1 MLTTNVNPRYK
12 KWLIALFILLL
23 AGGAAIWWI
32 YNEKFTDTS
41 AVKADHTVN
50 AMDFIN
56 EFRSDLALANKKYTE
71 KIIVVNGTV
80 SEIRNADTTSNIIM
94 TDTTSGAYIIFA
106 FQQQHLAE
114 AKAMKVGEAV
124 SIKGSCSGGTYSE
137 ILETQSI
144 SFKRCAVNK

>member
-1 MLTTNVNPRYK
+1 MLTTKMDTRYK

-23 AGGAAIWWI
+23 AGGTAIWWI
-32 YNEKFTDTS
+32 FTEKFTDTA
-41 AVKADHTVN
+41 AVKADHTVD

-56 EFRSDLALANKKYTE
+56 EFKTDLGEANKKYTE
-71 KIIVVNGTV
+71 KIIIVNGTV
-80 SEIRNADTTSNIIM
+80 SEIKNADTTSNIIM

-114 AKAMKVGEAV
+114 AKALKMGEMV
-124 SIKGSCSGGTYSE
+124 SIKGSCSGGTYSG

-144 SFKRCAVNK
+144 NFKRCAVNK